1 MTRVLVIDD
10 DKSICM
16 SLEMWL
22 RREGCVAI
30 LANNGRF
37 GVEMFETHPFDLVL
51 VDIFMPGMDGIETIK
66 RFVTHVPLV
75 PIIAMSG
82 FTFRDSS
89 SANAPDFLSMAVK
102 LGAACYLRKPF
113 GPAQLCIALKT
124 CLGEASDHLV
134 ASATHVAA
142 GAGRAA

>member
-1 MTRVLVIDD
+1 MTNVLVIDD
-10 DKSICM
+10 DKSICL

-22 RREGCVAI
+22 RHQGFVAV

-37 GVEMFETHPFDLVL
+37 GIEVFETHPFDLVL

-66 RFVTHVPLV
+66 RFHSRAPAT

-82 FTFRDSS
+82 FTFRNSS

-102 LGAACYLRKPF
+102 LGARYSLRKPF
-113 GPAQLCIALKT
+113 GPAQLR
-124 CLGEASDHLV
+124 EAIKACGVEPSERKVID
-134 ASATHVAA
+134 
-142 GAGRAA
+142 AGRAA